1 MDLLEELSRV
11 VKFNY
16 TLTMQEGT
24 SYRMLVNKL
33 DQKEI
38 DLVVADLTLNEERA
52 NVTFPHHSS
61 TSVLGSYTSKKVKGR
76 LTTFLSLLHSPQTFG
91 STSFQHM
98 PGFPCCFIPFLDTW
112 KGT

>member
-24 SYRMLVNKL
+24 SYRMLVDKL

-52 NVTFPHHSS
+52 NIIDFSDPFMN
-61 TSVLGSYTSKKVKGR
+61 LGIG
-76 LTTFLSLLHSPQTFG
+76 
-91 STSFQHM
+91 
-98 PGFPCCFIPFLDTW
+98 II
-112 KGT
+112 